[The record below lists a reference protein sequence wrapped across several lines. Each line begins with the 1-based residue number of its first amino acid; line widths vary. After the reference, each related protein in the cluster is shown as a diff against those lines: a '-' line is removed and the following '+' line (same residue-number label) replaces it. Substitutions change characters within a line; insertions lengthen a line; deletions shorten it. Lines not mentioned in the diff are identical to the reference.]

1 MSKKTFFT
9 LFLSLFLIS
18 SLEGKVTKIDY
29 KATFGI
35 FGTVGMIK
43 NTLTQ
48 TPKRYT
54 IDTKLSL
61 SGLAKTLLGNQ
72 GGHYISKGHFENG
85 LMVSDLYQSIEN
97 LKGEVV
103 SKEYWI
109 NHKKKYVT
117 KKYKKWV
124 KGKLVKNTSKKLKF
138 YAKDDLL
145 SFYFNMN
152 KHIKNKDNKKNKHQF
167 LVVGLEKQKGKVKV
181 TVPYTFQRKSYKKDL
196 GETADWYAKAFI
208 HQKNFRKKKGDVL
221 LSVSKDGYIK
231 SSVIKDI
238 LLYGDAR
245 LERIK

>member
-1 MSKKTFFT
+1 MFKKTLLGLGLSFF
-9 LFLSLFLIS
+9 LLSGLHA
-18 SLEGKVTKIDY
+18 KVTKIDY

-48 TPKRYT
+48 SAKRYT

-61 SGLAKTLLGNQ
+61 SGLAKMLLGNQ

-85 LMVSDLYQSIEN
+85 LMVSDLYQSIEH
-97 LKGEVV
+97 LKGETI

-124 KGKLVKNTSKKLKF
+124 KGKLVKNTSKRLNF

-152 KHIKNKDNKKNKHQF
+152 RHLKIKNNKKHKYQF
-167 LVVGLEKQKGKVKV
+167 LVVGLEKQKGKVQV
-181 TVPYTFQRKSYKKDL
+181 TVANRFERKSYAKDL
-196 GETADWYAKAFI
+196 GNTADWYAKAFI

-231 SSVIKDI
+231 ASVIKDI

>member
-1 MSKKTFFT
+1 MFKKVFFI
-9 LFLSLFLIS
+9 LFLSLFFLS
-18 SLEGKVTKIDY
+18 SIEAKVTKINY

-35 FGTVGMIK
+35 FGTVGMIH

-48 TPKRYT
+48 SSKRYT

-85 LMVSDLYQSIEN
+85 LMVSDLYQSIER

-109 NHKKKYVT
+109 NHKQKYVT

-124 KGKLVKNTSKKLKF
+124 KGKLVKNTSKRLNF

-152 KHIKNKDNKKNKHQF
+152 KHIKSFYKKRNKHTF
-167 LVVGLEKQKGKVKV
+167 LVVGLEKQKGKVNM
-181 TVPYTFQRKSYKKDL
+181 TVANTFQRKSYEEDL
-196 GETADWYAKAFI
+196 GSTADWYAKAFI

-245 LERIK
+245 LERLK

>member
-1 MSKKTFFT
+1 MLKSIFFT
-9 LFLSLFLIS
+9 FFLSLFLFS
-18 SLEGKVTKIDY
+18 NLDAKVTKINY

-35 FGTVGMIK
+35 FGRVGMIK
-43 NTLTQ
+43 NILTQ
-48 TPKRYT
+48 NTKHYT

-61 SGLAKTLLGNQ
+61 LGLARVILGNQ

-85 LMVSDLYQSIEN
+85 LMVSDLYQSIER

-109 NHKKKYVT
+109 NHKQKYVI

-124 KGKLVKNTSKKLKF
+124 KGKLVTNTSQRLKF

-152 KHIKNKDNKKNKHQF
+152 KHIKSFYKKRNKHTF
-167 LVVGLEKQKGKVKV
+167 LVVGLEKQKGKVNI
-181 TVPYTFQRKSYKKDL
+181 TVANKFQRKSYEEDL
-196 GETADWYAKAFI
+196 GSTANWYAKAFI
-208 HQKNFRKKKGDVL
+208 YQKNFRKKKGDVL

-245 LERIK
+245 LDRF